1 MKGER
6 GIRRGGEWV
15 GGGLEQYV
23 LTMATGTL
31 LYFHLLIVIAGTKK
45 KKKTSTSRNK
55 CLCRSNHR
63 HRVKKIIKIKKRRRK
78 EWLEPFLV
86 NPIKMRMEVTG

>member
-1 MKGER
+1 M
-6 GIRRGGEWV
+6 V
-15 GGGLEQYV
+15 GGVEQYV

-45 KKKTSTSRNK
+45 EKKTSTSRNK

-63 HRVKKIIKIKKRRRK
+63 HRVKKKIKKRRKKK